1 MAEKSTVEAF
11 ADKIAA
17 LTKVQRIAICIGTFV
32 LLGGLFFYLFYL
44 PKSGEIDELEQKYDE
59 LQVRLTKATAAAKNL
74 KMYQQKYKEAQ
85 GKFRLVLRLLPDKKE
100 IPSLL
105 ENISKSG
112 RYSGLE
118 FMLFKPSQEVSKGF
132 YAEIPVSIAVTGGY
146 HNLAMFFD
154 KVSRLSRIVNMS
166 DIKIRHGKGGK
177 EAEGRLNATCVATTY
192 RFVEPSKAAAAKK
205 KKKKKK

>member
-17 LTKVQRIAICIGTFV
+17 LTKGQRIAIFVGTFV
-32 LLGGLFFYLFYL
+32 LLGSLFFYLFYQ
-44 PKSGEIDELEQKYDE
+44 PKSGKINELEQKYDE

-74 KMYQQKYKEAQ
+74 KMYQKKYKEAQ

-100 IPSLL
+100 IPTLL

-112 RYSGLE
+112 RHSGLE

-132 YAEIPVSIAVTGGY
+132 YAEIPVEIKVTGGY
-146 HNLAMFFD
+146 HNLATFFD
-154 KVSRLSRIVNMS
+154 KVAKLSRVVTVS
-166 DIKIRHGKGGK
+166 KVKITGTKGDKKGLGTL
-177 EAEGRLNATCVATTY
+177 EASCVATTY
-192 RFVEPSKAAAAKK
+192 RFIETSEAPPVKGKK
-205 KKKKKK
+205 K

>member
-17 LTKVQRIAICIGTFV
+17 LTKVQRIVIFIGTFV
-32 LLGGLFFYLFYL
+32 LLGSLFFYLFYQ
-44 PKSGEIDELEQKYDE
+44 PKSGEINELEQKYDE

-74 KMYQQKYKEAQ
+74 KMYQKKYKEAQ

-100 IPSLL
+100 IPTLL

-112 RYSGLE
+112 RHSGLE

-132 YAEIPVSIAVTGGY
+132 YAEIPVEIKVTGGY
-146 HNLAMFFD
+146 HNLATFFD
-154 KVSRLSRIVNMS
+154 KVAKLSRVVTVSNVK
-166 DIKIRHGKGGK
+166 IKGTKGDKKGPGTL
-177 EAEGRLNATCVATTY
+177 EASCVATTY
-192 RFVEPSKAAAAKK
+192 RFIETSEAPPVKGKK
-205 KKKKKK
+205 K